1 MSQEGY
7 TDPVMND
14 GPRFCSITPVS
25 ELTELVF
32 EPERSGQATKLSPSG
47 CEEPDGVTHT
57 IHIDPHEGPTGLGGS
72 RQTPRKRPQ
81 TRQIHNYDSPGPSA
95 CTDARIHEHRLVRS

>member
-7 TDPVMND
+7 ADPIMND

-32 EPERSGQATKLSPSG
+32 ELERSGQATKLSPFS
-47 CEEPDGVTHT
+47 CEEPRMG
-57 IHIDPHEGPTGLGGS
+57 
-72 RQTPRKRPQ
+72 
-81 TRQIHNYDSPGPSA
+81 
-95 CTDARIHEHRLVRS
+95 

>member
-7 TDPVMND
+7 ADPVMND
-14 GPRFCSITPVS
+14 GPGFDSITPVS

-32 EPERSGQATKLSPSG
+32 EPERSGQAMKLSPSS

-57 IHIDPHEGPTGLGGS
+57 NSH
-72 RQTPRKRPQ
+72 RP
-81 TRQIHNYDSPGPSA
+81 P
-95 CTDARIHEHRLVRS
+95 

>member
-7 TDPVMND
+7 ADPVTND
-14 GPRFCSITPVS
+14 GPRFHSITPVS

-47 CEEPDGVTHT
+47 CEEPDGVAQNNSHWPPRRP
-57 IHIDPHEGPTGLGGS
+57 DKARGLKCHGTMTPNS
-72 RQTPRKRPQ
+72 RRWDRRHPAMALGTVTPKLA
-81 TRQIHNYDSPGPSA
+81 SMG
-95 CTDARIHEHRLVRS
+95 